1 MLKRVSIFHP
11 WRECASLSRTWMTWF
26 TVGNGVLF
34 GLYLGLYAA
43 NWEIPALIGA
53 IGWGIGLAS
62 GLIVLSDESRW
73 GEDGC
78 SS

>member
-1 MLKRVSIFHP
+1 MLKRVSIFQT
-11 WRECASLSRTWMTWF
+11 WRGCASLSRTWMTWF

-34 GLYLGLYAA
+34 GLYLGLYSA
-43 NWEIPALIGA
+43 NWEIPALIGVM
-53 IGWGIGLAS
+53 GWGIGLAS

-73 GEDGC
+73 GND

>member
-1 MLKRVSIFHP
+1 
-11 WRECASLSRTWMTWF
+11 MTWF
-26 TVGNGVLF
+26 TAGNGVLF
-34 GLYLGLYAA
+34 GLYLGLYSA
-43 NWEIPALIGA
+43 NWEIPVLIGV

-73 GEDGC
+73 RSD

>member
-1 MLKRVSIFHP
+1 MLKRVSIFQI
-11 WRECASLSRTWMTWF
+11 WRRCASLSRTWMTWF

-34 GLYLGLYAA
+34 ELYLGLYSA
-43 NWEIPALIGA
+43 NWEIPALIGV

-73 GEDGC
+73 GSD